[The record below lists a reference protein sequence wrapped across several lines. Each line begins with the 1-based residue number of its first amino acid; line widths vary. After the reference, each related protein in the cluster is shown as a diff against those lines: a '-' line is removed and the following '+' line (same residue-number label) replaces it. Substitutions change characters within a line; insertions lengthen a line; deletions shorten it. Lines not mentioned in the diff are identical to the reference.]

1 LAAADDVVVNDGEPA
16 ALVPQVDR
24 LHALYSRLAAA

>member
-1 LAAADDVVVNDGEPA
+1 VVIDNAGDEA

-24 LHALYSRLAAA
+24 LIAAMRQGRDS